1 MPVLAGPVVPP
12 ASGGPARQLVV
23 LLHGWGANGDDLIG
37 LAPAWARALPDA
49 RFVSPHAPDPCD
61 QNPMGRQWFSFNQAT
76 PAALARGAVRAQ
88 GLIDRFVDEELAR
101 LKLPP
106 SRAALVGFSQ
116 GAMMALHAG
125 LRRAAPVGAVLG
137 YSGALVGGET
147 LKAEARSR
155 PPILLVHGDADPVV
169 PVESLHEAIDAL
181 GQAGI
186 AAQFHIARGLGH
198 GIDEEGLALGAAFL
212 RTSLLAAPV
221 V

>member
-1 MPVLAGPVVPP
+1 MPALSGPVVPP

-76 PAALARGAVRAQ
+76 PAGLLRGAERARAMIEQ
-88 GLIDRFVDEELAR
+88 FVESELAR
-101 LKLPP
+101 LKLPAE
-106 SRAALVGFSQ
+106 RAALVGFSQ
-116 GAMMALHAG
+116 GAMMALHVG
-125 LRRAAPVGAVLG
+125 LRRVPALGAILG
-137 YSGALVGGET
+137 FSGALIGAET
-147 LKAEARSR
+147 LAAEAKAR

-169 PVESLHEAIDAL
+169 PVESLHEALDSL
-181 GQAGI
+181 GHAGI

-198 GIDEEGLALGAAFL
+198 GIDEEGLALGAQFL
-212 RTSLLAAPV
+212 RESLAAPLT
-221 V
+221 